1 MTEQSE
7 ASPEADELGL
17 EDQLA
22 GEPLEAEPVFPQAE
36 EPPHEDGEEDALKRA
51 REQVDKTASQ

>member
-1 MTEQSE
+1 MAEQLE

-22 GEPLEAEPVFPQAE
+22 EEPLEAEPVFPQAE